1 MHYPRYIMFYIVNA
15 TFKYSIYN
23 FSFDRAVL
31 ESHHAAMAFKLTA
44 RDAKSNIFQNLDP

>member
-1 MHYPRYIMFYIVNA
+1 MHYPRYMFYIVNA